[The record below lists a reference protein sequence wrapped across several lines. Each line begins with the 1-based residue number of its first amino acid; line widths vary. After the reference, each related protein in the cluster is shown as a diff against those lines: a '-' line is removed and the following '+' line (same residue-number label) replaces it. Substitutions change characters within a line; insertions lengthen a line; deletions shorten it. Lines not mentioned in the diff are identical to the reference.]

1 MKTILKAN
9 KLELI
14 KNGSNLV
21 LLNNGRIIAKFAHE
35 NIVSAVLGLLALSTR
50 EKNKLAT
57 SKLVPHVQPT
67 LF

>member
-14 KNGSNLV
+14 QNGRNLI
-21 LLNNGRIIAKFAHE
+21 LLNDNKIVAKFDHA
-35 NIVSAVLGLLALSTR
+35 NMLSAVVGLLALSTR
-50 EKNKLAT
+50 EKNKLAAN
-57 SKLVPHVQPT
+57 KLVPHVQPT